1 MTESPTAVTCRPETF
16 GGGAAAELQDA
27 EGVGDAADSETT
39 GAGFAGWVAWDA
51 AVIRW
56 PSATCRSSPD
66 GAAAAD
72 DLAMP

>member
-16 GGGAAAELQDA
+16 AGGGSLAPHDA
-27 EGVGDAADSETT
+27 EGVGDAGDSETI

-56 PSATCRSSPD
+56 PWAT
-66 GAAAAD
+66 
-72 DLAMP
+72 